1 MRRLAWNLLFCTY
14 SPQSS
19 CQNNHPLTPILWLPG
34 SAQVPWFFKDHVFCI
49 GDEWVSNSG
58 SFPTLLFSSLLLVCE
73 TQSFPGRTSIY
84 VFANYVLHNCSFI
97 KCSRSYSALESNPKI
112 DTRSLCRFSGQKFK
126 NIVQGGHE
134 LRYQCLSRDRSTESG
149 IGSII
154 IWPPSTFSHHI
165 NLQLTGQFSWQCL
178 AFTGRALKMMLT
190 DIRHSS
196 FTQNKKSGE
205 KEQDRWKRSNAW
217 QQTTSCPCVVEWLAG
232 CPHMQLFYLV
242 RVHLLGFS
250 HHWTCTWK

>member
-1 MRRLAWNLLFCTY
+1 M
-14 SPQSS
+14 P
-19 CQNNHPLTPILWLPG
+19 
-34 SAQVPWFFKDHVFCI
+34 FF
-49 GDEWVSNSG
+49 
-58 SFPTLLFSSLLLVCE
+58 
-73 TQSFPGRTSIY
+73 R
-84 VFANYVLHNCSFI
+84 
-97 KCSRSYSALESNPKI
+97 SRI
-112 DTRSLCRFSGQKFK
+112 QKFK

-196 FTQNKKSGE
+196 FAQYKKSGE

-232 CPHMQLFYLV
+232 CPHMHLLYLV
-242 RVHLLGFS
+242 RVRLLGFS
-250 HHWTCTWK
+250 HHWTCTWKNRFS